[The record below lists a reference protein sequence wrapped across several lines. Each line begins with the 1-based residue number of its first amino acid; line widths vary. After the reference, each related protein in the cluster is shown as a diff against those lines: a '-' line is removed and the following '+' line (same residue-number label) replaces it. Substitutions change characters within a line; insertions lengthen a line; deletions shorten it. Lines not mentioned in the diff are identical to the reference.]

1 MIGLRPKT
9 ARATA
14 RATATALLLA
24 ALGLAGPAQAQL
36 MGEPPDPRPDPEMFS
51 SGLYAE
57 AEAGALMFLGDA
69 RRPLGTGVAVGVR
82 LGYEIG
88 RWLAIQGHALSAT
101 HETDFDSGPQS
112 DQLLQVL
119 QATGELK
126 LSIPLGQWSVFGYGG
141 GGIARLSTNLLGT
154 AGLTDL
160 DVRISP
166 MFGGGGGA
174 DYHTR
179 SRHFSFGVN
188 AAFWKLPQLYTTGA
202 MTGTLYIRYTF

>member
-1 MIGLRPKT
+1 MIGLR
-9 ARATA
+9 AVLFAGVLATA
-14 RATATALLLA
+14 I
-24 ALGLAGPAQAQL
+24 GLAGPARAQL
-36 MGEPPDPRPDPEMFS
+36 MGDPPDPRPDPKMFS
-51 SGLYAE
+51 SGVCAE
-57 AEAGALMFLGDA
+57 AEAGALVFVGDA
-69 RRPLGTGVAVGVR
+69 RRPLGTGVAVGIR
-82 LGYEIG
+82 LGYELG

-101 HETDFDSGPQS
+101 HETDFGSGPQS

-126 LSIPLGQWSVFGYGG
+126 LAIPFGQWSVFGYGG

-160 DVRISP
+160 DVRLSP

-179 SRHFSFGVN
+179 SRHFSFGLN
-188 AAFWKLPQLYTTGA
+188 AAFWKLPRVYTTGA
-202 MTGTLYIRYTF
+202 LTATLYIRYTF

>member
-1 MIGLRPKT
+1 MSPMIGLR
-9 ARATA
+9 AVLFAGV
-14 RATATALLLA
+14 LA
-24 ALGLAGPAQAQL
+24 AVMAVAGPARAQL
-36 MGEPPDPRPDPEMFS
+36 MGEPPDPRPDPRAFS
-51 SGLYAE
+51 SGLFAE
-57 AEAGALMFLGDA
+57 AEAGALIFVGDA
-69 RRPLGTGVAVGVR
+69 RQALGPGVAVGMR
-82 LGYEIG
+82 LGYELG

-101 HETDFDSGPQS
+101 HETDFGSGPQS

-126 LSIPLGQWSVFGYGG
+126 LSIPIGQWSVFGYGG

-160 DVRISP
+160 DVRLSP

-179 SRHFSFGVN
+179 SRHFSFGLNV
-188 AAFWKLPQLYTTGA
+188 AFWKLPRLYTTGA
-202 MTGTLYIRYTF
+202 LTGTFYIRYTF

>member
-1 MIGLRPKT
+1 
-9 ARATA
+9 
-14 RATATALLLA
+14 
-24 ALGLAGPAQAQL
+24 
-36 MGEPPDPRPDPEMFS
+36 MFS

-141 GGIARLSTNLLGT
+141 GGSPACPPTCWGRRASPISTS
-154 AGLTDL
+154 ASRRCSAAAAALTTT
-160 DVRISP
+160 P
-166 MFGGGGGA
+166 A
-174 DYHTR
+174 A
-179 SRHFSFGVN
+179 RHFSFGVN

>member
-1 MIGLRPKT
+1 MIGLR
-9 ARATA
+9 AVLFAGV
-14 RATATALLLA
+14 LA
-24 ALGLAGPAQAQL
+24 AAMAIAGPARAQL
-36 MGEPPDPRPDPEMFS
+36 MGEPPDPRPDPRMFS
-51 SGLYAE
+51 SGLFAE
-57 AEAGALMFLGDA
+57 AEAGALIFVGDA
-69 RRPLGTGVAVGVR
+69 RQALGTGVAVGMR
-82 LGYEIG
+82 LGYELG

-101 HETDFDSGPQS
+101 HETDFGNGPQS

-160 DVRISP
+160 DVRLSP

-179 SRHFSFGVN
+179 SRHFSFGANV
-188 AAFWKLPQLYTTGA
+188 AFWKLQRLYTTGA
-202 MTGTLYIRYTF
+202 LSGTTYIRYTF